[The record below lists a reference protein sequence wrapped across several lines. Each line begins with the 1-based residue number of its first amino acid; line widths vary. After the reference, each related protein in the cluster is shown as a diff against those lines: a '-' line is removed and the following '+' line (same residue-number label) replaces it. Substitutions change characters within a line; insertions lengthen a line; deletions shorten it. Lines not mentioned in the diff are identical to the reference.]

1 MTEDENNPFYSV
13 RENESDIDHV
23 VDSYIKSQRHW
34 KNQVYKKF
42 EKKKLIETNFSLKTI
57 DLDRKGYISL

>member
-1 MTEDENNPFYSV
+1 MATDEVERYFTVPEDENNPFYSV

-42 EKKKLIETNFSLKTI
+42 EKKKLI
-57 DLDRKGYISL
+57 